1 MNQRLTHSPHL
12 GPRPP
17 GGHRGRPSRILLTR
31 GKTDTIHAQEE
42 VEMMMKKEAARRAR
56 VWMAKR
62 GITDATKEIVRARL
76 TDRGIDAAA
85 GGEPDDCIIAAYLL
99 AVEEAT
105 QKDG

>member
-1 MNQRLTHSPHL
+1 
-12 GPRPP
+12 
-17 GGHRGRPSRILLTR
+17 LLTR

-76 TDRGIDAAA
+76 IDRGNDAAA
-85 GGEPDDCIIAAYLL
+85 GREPDDCIIAAYLL

-105 QKDG
+105 QKEG

>member
-56 VWMAKR
+56 VWMTKR
-62 GITDATKEIVRARL
+62 GITDATKEIVRARSSENL
-76 TDRGIDAAA
+76 WPKRC
-85 GGEPDDCIIAAYLL
+85 GGGKR
-99 AVEEAT
+99 V
-105 QKDG
+105 